1 MEKRALLQHYF
12 GYGEFRP
19 GQEELVDGILAG
31 RDVFGI
37 MPTGG
42 GKSICYQLP
51 GLMLPGVTLVI
62 SPLISLMHDQVMAL
76 KAAGI
81 PGAYV
86 NSSLSFPQLRAVY
99 RNMLMGKYK
108 IIYVAPERLQSEGF
122 LDAVMQMN
130 ISMVAVDEAHC
141 ISQWGQDFRPSYLR
155 IVEFIRRLPR
165 RPVIAAFTATATEK
179 VRQDV
184 KRILELRSPVEVVTG
199 FDRPNLWFEVR
210 HPEMK
215 EAELLKLLE
224 RRKGR
229 SGIIYCATRKSV
241 EHICTYL
248 SDRGYAATRY
258 HAGLE
263 EAERTANQDAFLY
276 DEKTVMVA
284 TNAFGMGI
292 DKSNVSFV
300 IHYNMPK
307 SLEAY
312 YQEAGRAGRDGANAD
327 CILLYG
333 SRDVQTARFFIENGS
348 DNEELTD
355 DQRELIKRQDYER
368 LEAMVTYCKTRTC
381 LRGWIL
387 EYFGQKHPEA
397 CGNCG
402 SCARE
407 YEKKDITK
415 EAQMILSCV
424 RRIRDYL
431 GHYVGKPTVVRTLQ
445 GSREKKTMELGLN
458 ELSTYG
464 LLKTMGANAIKE
476 LISRLEDGGYLVT
489 ELEHQT
495 LRLTEKADGVLY
507 FGEQVE
513 VLVLKQEEKLQKLDD
528 DGMTEDERELFDL
541 LRQCRSALAR
551 EHGVAPFMIFSNATL
566 IDMAK
571 KRPTN
576 MTGFK
581 RVSGVGEMKAS
592 WYGKEFLKVLK
603 KQLTNEYSGGI
614 ITELIGST
622 PIQVGIDCGEGPPVP
637 IPNTEVKLTYAD
649 DSCLVTGRE
658 NR

>member
-1 MEKRALLQHYF
+1 MEKIELLQHYF
-12 GYGEFRP
+12 GYGQFRP
-19 GQEELVDGILAG
+19 GQEELVDGILNG

-86 NSSLSFPQLRAVY
+86 NSSLTFPQLRAVY

-108 IIYVAPERLQSEGF
+108 IIYVAPERLESEGF

-199 FDRPNLWFEVR
+199 FDRPNLYFEVL
-210 HPEMK
+210 HPELK

-224 RRKGR
+224 KRKGR

-241 EHICTYL
+241 EHICNYL
-248 SDRGYAATRY
+248 SDRGWAATRY

-263 EAERTANQDAFLY
+263 EAERMANQEAFLY
-276 DEKTVMVA
+276 DEKTIMVA

-292 DKSNVSFV
+292 DKSNVNFV

-312 YQEAGRAGRDGANAD
+312 YQEAGRAGRDGSNAD

-333 SRDVQTARFFIENGS
+333 SKDVQTARFLIENGS
-348 DNEELTD
+348 DNEDLTEE
-355 DQRELIKRQDYER
+355 QREQIKRQDYQR
-368 LEAMVTYCKTRTC
+368 LEAMVTYCKTRSC

-387 EYFGQKHPEA
+387 EYFGQKHPDT
-397 CGNCG
+397 CGACG

-424 RRIRDYL
+424 IRIKEKL
-431 GHYVGKPTVVRTLQ
+431 GYHVGKPTVARVLQ
-445 GSREKKTMELGLN
+445 GSREKKILELNLN

-464 LLKTMGANAIKE
+464 LLKTMGRTDINLMID
-476 LISRLEDGGYLVT
+476 RLEDGGYLTT

-495 LRLTEKADGVLY
+495 LRPTQKANGVLY

-513 VLVLKQEEKLQKLDD
+513 ILVLKEEKLLPIGE
-528 DGMTEDERELFDL
+528 DGMNEDERELFDL
-541 LRQCRSALAR
+541 LRECRSTLAR

-566 IDMAK
+566 MDMAK

-576 MTGFK
+576 MTAFK

-603 KQLTNEYSGGI
+603 KT
-614 ITELIGST
+614 
-622 PIQVGIDCGEGPPVP
+622 VD
-637 IPNTEVKLTYAD
+637 K
-649 DSCLVTGRE
+649 
-658 NR
+658 

>member
-1 MEKRALLQHYF
+1 MEKQALLQHYF
-12 GYGEFRP
+12 GYGQFRP

-86 NSSLSFPQLRAVY
+86 NSSLTFPQLRAVY
-99 RNMLMGKYK
+99 RNLLMGKYK
-108 IIYVAPERLQSEGF
+108 IVYVAPERLESEGF

-130 ISMVAVDEAHC
+130 IDLVAVDEAHC

-155 IVEFIRRLPR
+155 IVDFIRRLPR
-165 RPVIAAFTATATEK
+165 RPVIAAFTATATAK
-179 VRQDV
+179 VRDDV
-184 KRILELRSPVEVVTG
+184 KRILGLRSPVEVVTG
-199 FDRPNLWFEVR
+199 FDRPNLYFEVL

-224 RRKGR
+224 KRKNK
-229 SGIIYCATRKSV
+229 SGIIYCATRKNV
-241 EHICTYL
+241 EHICEYL

-263 EAERTANQDAFLY
+263 ESERMANQDAFLY
-276 DEKTVMVA
+276 DEKTIMVA

-292 DKSNVSFV
+292 DKSNVNFV

-312 YQEAGRAGRDGANAD
+312 YQEAGRAGRDGSNAD
-327 CILLYG
+327 CILLYAP
-333 SRDVQTARFFIENGS
+333 RDVQTARFFIENGS
-348 DNEELTD
+348 DNEDLTD
-355 DQRELIKRQDYER
+355 EQREQIKKQDYER
-368 LEAMVTYCKTRTC
+368 LEAMTVYCKTRTC

-387 EYFGQKHPEA
+387 EYFGQKHPEV

-402 SCARE
+402 SCAKE

-424 RRIRDYL
+424 RRIKDHL
-431 GHYVGKPTVVRTLQ
+431 GYYVGKPTVVRTLQ
-445 GSREKKTMELGLN
+445 GSREKKTLELGLN

-464 LLKTMGANAIKE
+464 LLKTMSANAIKE

-495 LRLTEKADGVLY
+495 LRLTEKASGVLY
-507 FGEQVE
+507 LGESVE
-513 VLVLKQEEKLQKLDD
+513 VLVLKQEEKLERLDD

-541 LRQCRSALAR
+541 LRECRSRLAR
-551 EHGVAPFMIFSNATL
+551 ANGVAPFMIFSNATL
-566 IDMAK
+566 MDMARK
-571 KRPTN
+571 HPTN
-576 MTGFK
+576 MTAFK

-592 WYGKEFLKVLK
+592 WYGKDFLKILK
-603 KQLTNEYSGGI
+603 KT
-614 ITELIGST
+614 
-622 PIQVGIDCGEGPPVP
+622 VD
-637 IPNTEVKLTYAD
+637 K
-649 DSCLVTGRE
+649 
-658 NR
+658 

>member
-1 MEKRALLQHYF
+1 MDKNALLQHYF
-12 GYGEFRP
+12 GYPEFRP

-51 GLMLPGVTLVI
+51 GLMMSGVTLVV

-86 NSSLSFPQLRAVY
+86 NSSLTFPQLRAVY
-99 RNMLMGKYK
+99 RNMLLGKYK
-108 IIYVAPERLQSEGF
+108 IIYVAPERLESEGF
-122 LDAVMQMN
+122 LDAVMQME

-155 IVEFIRRLPR
+155 IVEFIKLLPR
-165 RPVIAAFTATATEK
+165 RPVIAAFTATATER
-179 VRQDV
+179 VREDV
-184 KRILELRSPVEVVTG
+184 KRILGLRNPVEVVTG
-199 FDRPNLWFEVR
+199 FDRPNLYFEIL

-224 RRKGR
+224 KRKR
-229 SGIIYCATRKSV
+229 KSGIVYCATRKSV
-241 EHICTYL
+241 EHICDYL
-248 SDRGYAATRY
+248 TDRGYAATRY

-263 EAERTANQDAFLY
+263 EAERMANQDAFLY

-292 DKSNVSFV
+292 DKSNVNFV

-312 YQEAGRAGRDGANAD
+312 YQEAGRAGRDGSNAD

-348 DNEELTD
+348 DNEDLTE
-355 DQRELIKRQDYER
+355 DQREQIKKQDDER

-387 EYFGQKHPEA
+387 EYFGQKHPEN
-397 CGNCG
+397 CGACG
-402 SCARE
+402 SCAKE

-424 RRIRDYL
+424 RRIKDHL
-431 GHYVGKPTVVRTLQ
+431 GYFVGKPTVARVLQ
-445 GSREKKTMELGLN
+445 GSKEKKLLELGLN

-464 LLKTMGANAIKE
+464 LLKSMGRTDIR
-476 LISRLEDGGYLVT
+476 LMIDRLEDGGYLAT

-495 LRLTEKADGVLY
+495 LRLTEKSASVLY
-507 FGEQVE
+507 LGEQVE
-513 VLVLKQEEKLQKLDD
+513 ILVLKEEKLLPIGE

-541 LRQCRSALAR
+541 LRECRSRLAKAN
-551 EHGVAPFMIFSNATL
+551 GVAPFMIFSNATL
-566 IDMAK
+566 MDMAK
-571 KRPTN
+571 KRPKNTSE
-576 MTGFK
+576 FK
-581 RVSGVGEMKAS
+581 RVSGVGEMKAQ

-603 KQLTNEYSGGI
+603 GAQS
-614 ITELIGST
+614 
-622 PIQVGIDCGEGPPVP
+622 
-637 IPNTEVKLTYAD
+637 
-649 DSCLVTGRE
+649 
-658 NR
+658 

>member
-1 MEKRALLQHYF
+1 MEKIELLQHYF
-12 GYGEFRP
+12 GYGQFRP
-19 GQEELVDGILAG
+19 GQEELVDGILNG
-31 RDVFGI
+31 RDAFGI

-81 PGAYV
+81 PGAYI
-86 NSSLSFPQLRAVY
+86 NSSLTFPQLRAVY
-99 RNMLMGKYK
+99 RNMLLGMYK
-108 IIYVAPERLQSEGF
+108 IIYVAPERLESEGF
-122 LDAVMQMN
+122 LDAVMQME

-155 IVEFIRRLPR
+155 IVEFINKLPR

-179 VRQDV
+179 VREDV
-184 KRILELRSPVEVVTG
+184 KRILGLRSPVEVVTG
-199 FDRPNLWFEVR
+199 FDRPNLYFEVL
-210 HPEMK
+210 HPELK

-224 RRKGR
+224 KRRRK
-229 SGIIYCATRKSV
+229 SGIVYCATRKSV
-241 EHICTYL
+241 EHICEYL
-248 SDRGYAATRY
+248 TERGFAATRY

-263 EAERTANQDAFLY
+263 ERERMANQDAFLY

-292 DKSNVSFV
+292 DKSNVNFV

-312 YQEAGRAGRDGANAD
+312 YQEAGRAGRDGSNAD

-348 DNEELTD
+348 ENEDLTD
-355 DQRELIKRQDYER
+355 DQRELIKKQDYER

-381 LRGWIL
+381 LRGWVL
-387 EYFGQKHPEA
+387 EYFGQKHPDN
-397 CGNCG
+397 CGACG

-424 RRIRDYL
+424 RRIRDHL
-431 GHYVGKPTVVRTLQ
+431 GYFVGKPTVARVLQ
-445 GSREKKTMELGLN
+445 GSREKKVLELGLN

-464 LLKTMGANAIKE
+464 LLKTMGRTDINLMID
-476 LISRLEDGGYLVT
+476 RLEDGGYLAM

-495 LRLTEKADGVLY
+495 LRLTEKSSNVLY
-507 FGEQVE
+507 LGEQVE
-513 VLVLKQEEKLQKLDD
+513 ILVLKEEKLLPIGE
-528 DGMTEDERELFDL
+528 DGMNEEERELFDL
-541 LRQCRSALAR
+541 LRECRSSLAKAN
-551 EHGVAPFMIFSNATL
+551 GVPPFMIFSNATL
-566 IDMAK
+566 MDMAK

-581 RVSGVGEMKAS
+581 RVSGVGEMKAQ
-592 WYGKEFLKVLK
+592 WYGKAFLKVLK
-603 KQLTNEYSGGI
+603 
-614 ITELIGST
+614 
-622 PIQVGIDCGEGPPVP
+622 GID
-637 IPNTEVKLTYAD
+637 K
-649 DSCLVTGRE
+649 
-658 NR
+658 

>member
-1 MEKRALLQHYF
+1 MDKNALLQHYF

-19 GQEELVDGILAG
+19 GQEELVDGILSG

-51 GLMLPGVTLVI
+51 GLMLPGVTLVV

-122 LDAVMQMN
+122 VNAVTQMD

-155 IVEFIRRLPR
+155 IVEFIKVLPR

-179 VRQDV
+179 VREDV
-184 KRILELRSPVEVVTG
+184 RRILQLRSPVEVVTG
-199 FDRPNLWFEVR
+199 FDRPNLYFEVL

-224 RRKGR
+224 PRKRR
-229 SGIIYCATRKSV
+229 SGIVYCATRKSV
-241 EHICTYL
+241 EHICEYL
-248 SDRGYAATRY
+248 NDRGYAATRY

-263 EAERTANQDAFLY
+263 ESERMANQDAFLY

-292 DKSNVSFV
+292 DKSNVNFV

-312 YQEAGRAGRDGANAD
+312 YQEAGRAGRDGSSAD
-327 CILLYG
+327 CILLYAP
-333 SRDVQTARFFIENGS
+333 RDVQTARFFIENGS
-348 DNEELTD
+348 DNEDLTD
-355 DQRELIKRQDYER
+355 DQREIIKKQDYER

-387 EYFGQKHPEA
+387 EYFGQKHPEV
-397 CGNCG
+397 CGSCG

-424 RRIRDYL
+424 RRIRDHL
-431 GHYVGKPTVVRTLQ
+431 GYYVGKPTVVRTLQ
-445 GSREKKTMELGLN
+445 GSREKKTVELGLN
-458 ELSTYG
+458 GITTYG
-464 LLKTMGANAIKE
+464 LLKTMSANAIKE

-495 LRLTEKADGVLY
+495 LRLTEKASGVLY
-507 FGEQVE
+507 LGEPVE
-513 VLVLKQEEKLQKLDD
+513 VLVLKQEEKLQRLDD

-566 IDMAK
+566 VDMAK
-571 KRPTN
+571 KHPTN
-576 MTGFK
+576 MTAFK

-592 WYGKEFLKVLK
+592 WYGKDFLKILK
-603 KQLTNEYSGGI
+603 KT
-614 ITELIGST
+614 
-622 PIQVGIDCGEGPPVP
+622 VD
-637 IPNTEVKLTYAD
+637 K
-649 DSCLVTGRE
+649 
-658 NR
+658 

>member
-1 MEKRALLQHYF
+1 MEKQALLQHYF

-51 GLMLPGVTLVI
+51 GLMLPGVTLVV

-86 NSSLSFPQLRAVY
+86 NSSLTFPQLRAVY
-99 RNMLMGKYK
+99 RNMLLGKYK
-108 IIYVAPERLQSEGF
+108 IIYVAPERLQSDGF
-122 LDAVMQMN
+122 LEAVEQMN

-141 ISQWGQDFRPSYLR
+141 ISQWGQDFRPSYLK
-155 IVEFIRRLPR
+155 IVDFIRLLPR
-165 RPVIAAFTATATEK
+165 RPVIAAFTATATQK
-179 VRQDV
+179 VREDV
-184 KRILELRSPVEVVTG
+184 KRILDLRSPVEVVTG

-210 HPEMK
+210 HPELK
-215 EAELLKLLE
+215 DGELLRLLE
-224 RRKGR
+224 ARKRR
-229 SGIIYCATRKSV
+229 SGIVYCATRKSV
-241 EHICTYL
+241 EQVCQLLT
-248 SDRGYAATRY
+248 DRGYAATRY

-263 EAERTANQDAFLY
+263 ERERMENQNAFLY

-292 DKSNVSFV
+292 DKSNVNFV

-312 YQEAGRAGRDGANAD
+312 YQEAGRAGRDGSNAD
-327 CILLYG
+327 CILLYAP
-333 SRDVQTARFFIENGS
+333 RDVQTARFFIENGS
-348 DNEELTD
+348 DNEDLPEE
-355 DQRELIKRQDYER
+355 QKEVIKKQDYER

-387 EYFGQKHPEA
+387 EYFGQKHPEV

-402 SCARE
+402 SCAKE

-424 RRIRDYL
+424 RRIRDHL
-431 GHYVGKPTVVRTLQ
+431 GYYVGKPTVVRTLQ
-445 GSREKKTMELGLN
+445 GSREKKTIELGLN
-458 ELSTYG
+458 EVSTYG
-464 LLKTMGANAIKE
+464 LMKTMSANAIKE

-495 LRLTEKADGVLY
+495 LRLTEKASGVLY
-507 FGEQVE
+507 LGESVE
-513 VLVLKQEEKLQKLDD
+513 VLVLKQEEKLQRLDD

-541 LRQCRSALAR
+541 LRECRSRLAR
-551 EHGVAPFMIFSNATL
+551 ANGVAPFMIFSNATL
-566 IDMAK
+566 MDMARK
-571 KRPTN
+571 HPTN
-576 MTGFK
+576 MTAFK

-603 KQLTNEYSGGI
+603 GAAK
-614 ITELIGST
+614 
-622 PIQVGIDCGEGPPVP
+622 
-637 IPNTEVKLTYAD
+637 
-649 DSCLVTGRE
+649 
-658 NR
+658 

>member
-1 MEKRALLQHYF
+1 MDKNALLQHYF
-12 GYGEFRP
+12 GYPEFRP
-19 GQEELVDGILAG
+19 GQENLVDGILAG

-51 GLMLPGVTLVI
+51 GLMMSGVTLVV

-86 NSSLSFPQLRAVY
+86 NSSLTFPQLRAVY
-99 RNMLMGKYK
+99 RNMLLGKYK
-108 IIYVAPERLQSEGF
+108 IIYVAPERLESEGF
-122 LDAVMQMN
+122 LDAVMQME

-155 IVEFIRRLPR
+155 IVEFIKLLPR
-165 RPVIAAFTATATEK
+165 RPVIAAFTATATER
-179 VRQDV
+179 VREDV
-184 KRILELRSPVEVVTG
+184 KRILGLRNPVEVVTG
-199 FDRPNLWFEVR
+199 FDRPNLYFEVL

-224 RRKGR
+224 KRKR
-229 SGIIYCATRKSV
+229 KSGIVYCATRKSV
-241 EHICTYL
+241 EHICDYL
-248 SDRGYAATRY
+248 TDRGYAATRY

-263 EAERTANQDAFLY
+263 EAERLANQDAFLY

-292 DKSNVSFV
+292 DKSNVNFV

-312 YQEAGRAGRDGANAD
+312 YQEAGRAGRDGSNAD

-348 DNEELTD
+348 DNEDLTEE
-355 DQRELIKRQDYER
+355 QREAIKKQDYER
-368 LEAMVTYCKTRTC
+368 LEAMVTYCKPRTC

-387 EYFGQKHPEA
+387 EYFGQKHPEN
-397 CGNCG
+397 CGACG

-424 RRIRDYL
+424 RRIKDHL
-431 GHYVGKPTVVRTLQ
+431 GYYVGKPTVARVLQ
-445 GSREKKTMELGLN
+445 GSKEKKVLELGLN

-464 LLKTMGANAIKE
+464 LLKTMGRTDINLMID
-476 LISRLEDGGYLVT
+476 RLEDGGYLTT

-495 LRLTEKADGVLY
+495 LRLTEKSAGVLY
-507 FGEQVE
+507 LGEQVE
-513 VLVLKQEEKLQKLDD
+513 ILVLKEEKLLPIGE

-541 LRQCRSALAR
+541 LRECRSKLAKDN
-551 EHGVAPFMIFSNATL
+551 GVAPFMIFSNATL
-566 IDMAK
+566 MDMAK
-571 KRPTN
+571 KRPRNTSE
-576 MTGFK
+576 FK
-581 RVSGVGEMKAS
+581 RVSGVGEMKAQ
-592 WYGKEFLKVLK
+592 WYGKDFLKVLK
-603 KQLTNEYSGGI
+603 GAQS
-614 ITELIGST
+614 
-622 PIQVGIDCGEGPPVP
+622 
-637 IPNTEVKLTYAD
+637 
-649 DSCLVTGRE
+649 
-658 NR
+658 

>member
-1 MEKRALLQHYF
+1 MDKGALLQHYF

-31 RDVFGI
+31 KDVFGI

-51 GLMLPGVTLVI
+51 GLMLSGVTLVI

-76 KAAGI
+76 KSAGI

-99 RNMLMGKYK
+99 RNMLTGRYK
-108 IIYVAPERLQSEGF
+108 IIYVAPERLESEGF

-199 FDRPNLWFEVR
+199 FDRPNLYFEVL

-215 EAELLKLLE
+215 EAELLRLLE
-224 RRKGR
+224 QRKGR
-229 SGIIYCATRKSV
+229 SGIVYCATRKSV
-241 EHICTYL
+241 EHICQYL
-248 SDRGYAATRY
+248 TDRGWAATRY

-263 EAERTANQDAFLY
+263 ESERTANQDAFLY

-292 DKSNVSFV
+292 DKSNVNFV

-312 YQEAGRAGRDGANAD
+312 YQEAGRAGRDGSNAD

-333 SRDVQTARFFIENGS
+333 PRDVQTARFFIENGS
-348 DNEELTD
+348 DNEDLTD
-355 DQRELIKRQDYER
+355 EQRELIKKQDYER

-387 EYFGQKHPEA
+387 EYFGQKHPEV

-402 SCARE
+402 SCNKE
-407 YEKKDITK
+407 YEKKDVTK

-424 RRIRDYL
+424 LRIKERL
-431 GHYVGKPTVVRTLQ
+431 GYYVGKPTVVRTLQ
-445 GSREKKTMELGLN
+445 GSREKKTLELGLN

-464 LLKTMGANAIKE
+464 LLKTMSANAIKE

-495 LRLTEKADGVLY
+495 LRPTEKSGGVLY
-507 FGEQVE
+507 LGEPVE
-513 VLVLKQEEKLQKLDD
+513 VLVLKQEEQLQRLDD
-528 DGMTEDERELFDL
+528 DGMTEDERELFDQ

-576 MTGFK
+576 MTAFK

-603 KQLTNEYSGGI
+603 KT
-614 ITELIGST
+614 
-622 PIQVGIDCGEGPPVP
+622 VD
-637 IPNTEVKLTYAD
+637 K
-649 DSCLVTGRE
+649 
-658 NR
+658 

>member
-1 MEKRALLQHYF
+1 MEKIELLQRYF
-12 GYGEFRP
+12 GYGQFRP
-19 GQEELVDGILAG
+19 GQEELVDGILTG

-81 PGAYV
+81 PGAYI
-86 NSSLSFPQLRAVY
+86 NSSLTFPQLRAVY
-99 RNMLMGKYK
+99 RNMLLGMYK
-108 IIYVAPERLQSEGF
+108 IIYVAPERLESEGF
-122 LDAVMQMN
+122 LEAVMQMN
-130 ISMVAVDEAHC
+130 VSMVAVDEAHC

-155 IVEFIRRLPR
+155 IVEFIKKLPR

-179 VRQDV
+179 VREDV
-184 KRILELRSPVEVVTG
+184 KRILGLRSPVEVVTG
-199 FDRPNLWFEVR
+199 FDRPNLYFEVL
-210 HPEMK
+210 HPELK

-224 RRKGR
+224 KRKR
-229 SGIIYCATRKSV
+229 KSGIVYCATRKSV
-241 EHICTYL
+241 EHICEYL
-248 SDRGYAATRY
+248 TERGFAATRY

-263 EAERTANQDAFLY
+263 ERERMANQDAFLY

-292 DKSNVSFV
+292 DKSNVNFV

-312 YQEAGRAGRDGANAD
+312 YQEAGRAGRDGSNAD

-333 SRDVQTARFFIENGS
+333 SRAVQTARFFIENGS
-348 DNEELTD
+348 ENEDLTD
-355 DQRELIKRQDYER
+355 DQRELIKKQDYER

-387 EYFGQKHPEA
+387 EYFGQKHPEN
-397 CGNCG
+397 CGACG

-424 RRIRDYL
+424 RRIRDHL
-431 GHYVGKPTVVRTLQ
+431 GYFVGKPTVARVLQ
-445 GSREKKTMELGLN
+445 GSREKKVLELGLN

-464 LLKTMGANAIKE
+464 LLKTMGRTDINLMID
-476 LISRLEDGGYLVT
+476 RLEDGGYLAM

-495 LRLTEKADGVLY
+495 LRLTEKSANVLY
-507 FGEQVE
+507 LGEQVE
-513 VLVLKQEEKLQKLDD
+513 ILVLKEEKLLPIGE
-528 DGMTEDERELFDL
+528 DGMNEDEREIFDL
-541 LRQCRSALAR
+541 LRECRSNLAKSN
-551 EHGVAPFMIFSNATL
+551 GVPPFMIFSNATL
-566 IDMAK
+566 MDMAK

-581 RVSGVGEMKAS
+581 RVSGVGEMKAQ
-592 WYGKEFLKVLK
+592 WYGKAFLKVLK
-603 KQLTNEYSGGI
+603 
-614 ITELIGST
+614 
-622 PIQVGIDCGEGPPVP
+622 GID
-637 IPNTEVKLTYAD
+637 K
-649 DSCLVTGRE
+649 
-658 NR
+658 

>member
-1 MEKRALLQHYF
+1 MDKNALLQHYF
-12 GYGEFRP
+12 GYPEFRP
-19 GQEELVDGILAG
+19 GQENLVDGILAG

-51 GLMLPGVTLVI
+51 GLMMSGVTLVV

-108 IIYVAPERLQSEGF
+108 IIYVAPERLESEGF
-122 LDAVMQMN
+122 LDAVMQMK
-130 ISMVAVDEAHC
+130 IDLVAVDEAHC

-155 IVEFIRRLPR
+155 IVEFIKVLPR
-165 RPVIAAFTATATEK
+165 RPVIAAFTATATER
-179 VRQDV
+179 VREDV
-184 KRILELRSPVEVVTG
+184 KRILGLRNPVEVVTG
-199 FDRPNLWFEVR
+199 FDRPNLYFEVL
-210 HPEMK
+210 HPEGK

-224 RRKGR
+224 KRKR
-229 SGIIYCATRKSV
+229 KSGIIYCATRKSV
-241 EHICTYL
+241 EHICDYL
-248 SDRGYAATRY
+248 TERGYAATRY

-263 EAERTANQDAFLY
+263 EAERMANQEAFLY

-292 DKSNVSFV
+292 DKSNVNFV

-312 YQEAGRAGRDGANAD
+312 YQEAGRAGRDGSNAD

-333 SRDVQTARFFIENGS
+333 PKDVQTARFFIENGS
-348 DNEELTD
+348 DNEDLTD

-387 EYFGQKHPEA
+387 EYFGQKHPDN
-397 CGNCG
+397 CGACG

-424 RRIRDYL
+424 RRIKDHL
-431 GHYVGKPTVVRTLQ
+431 GYYVGKPTVARVLQ
-445 GSREKKTMELGLN
+445 GSREKKLLELGLN
-458 ELSTYG
+458 EISTYG
-464 LLKTMGANAIKE
+464 LLKTMGRTDINLMID
-476 LISRLEDGGYLVT
+476 RLEDGGYLAT

-495 LRLTEKADGVLY
+495 LRLTEKSGNVLY
-507 FGEQVE
+507 LGEQVE
-513 VLVLKQEEKLQKLDD
+513 ILVLKEEKLLPIGE

-541 LRQCRSALAR
+541 LRECRSELAR
-551 EHGVAPFMIFSNATL
+551 ANGVPPFMIFSNATL
-566 IDMAK
+566 MDMAK
-571 KRPTN
+571 KRPRNTSE
-576 MTGFK
+576 FK
-581 RVSGVGEMKAS
+581 RVSGVGEMKAQ
-592 WYGKEFLKVLK
+592 WYGRDFLKVLK
-603 KQLTNEYSGGI
+603 NIHEK
-614 ITELIGST
+614 
-622 PIQVGIDCGEGPPVP
+622 
-637 IPNTEVKLTYAD
+637 
-649 DSCLVTGRE
+649 
-658 NR
+658 

>member
-1 MEKRALLQHYF
+1 MVRFFALRRIKPHAPLLVRA
-12 GYGEFRP
+12 P
-19 GQEELVDGILAG
+19 
-31 RDVFGI
+31 
-37 MPTGG
+37 
-42 GKSICYQLP
+42 
-51 GLMLPGVTLVI
+51 
-62 SPLISLMHDQVMAL
+62 
-76 KAAGI
+76 
-81 PGAYV
+81 V
-86 NSSLSFPQLRAVY
+86 NSFEFQPFPQLRAVY

-387 EYFGQKHPEA
+387 EYFGQKHPEV

-464 LLKTMGANAIKE
+464 LLKSMGANAIKE

-495 LRLTEKADGVLY
+495 LRLTEKADSVLY

-603 KQLTNEYSGGI
+603 KT
-614 ITELIGST
+614 
-622 PIQVGIDCGEGPPVP
+622 VD
-637 IPNTEVKLTYAD
+637 K
-649 DSCLVTGRE
+649 
-658 NR
+658 

>member
-1 MEKRALLQHYF
+1 MDKHTLLQHYF

-31 RDVFGI
+31 KDVFGI

-76 KAAGI
+76 KTAGI
-81 PGAYV
+81 PGAYI
-86 NSSLSFPQLRAVY
+86 NSSLTFPQLRAVY

-108 IIYVAPERLQSEGF
+108 IIYVAPERLESEGF
-122 LDAVMQMN
+122 LDAVMQMD

-155 IVEFIRRLPR
+155 IVEFIRLLHR

-179 VRQDV
+179 VREDV
-184 KRILELRSPVEVVTG
+184 RRILGLRTPVEVVTG
-199 FDRPNLWFEVR
+199 FDRPNLYFEVL
-210 HPEMK
+210 HPEFK

-224 RRKGR
+224 TRKR
-229 SGIIYCATRKSV
+229 KSGIVYCATRKSV
-241 EHICTYL
+241 EHICEYL
-248 SDRGYAATRY
+248 TDRGYAATRY

-263 EAERTANQDAFLY
+263 ERERMANQEAFLY

-292 DKSNVSFV
+292 DKSNVNFV

-312 YQEAGRAGRDGANAD
+312 YQEAGRAGRDGSNAD

-333 SRDVQTARFFIENGS
+333 SRDVQTCRFFIENGS
-348 DNEELTD
+348 ENEDLTEE
-355 DQRELIKRQDYER
+355 QREQIKKQDYER

-387 EYFGQKHPEA
+387 EYFGQKHPEV

-402 SCARE
+402 SCAKE

-424 RRIRDYL
+424 RRIKDHL
-431 GHYVGKPTVVRTLQ
+431 GYYVGKPTVVRTLQ
-445 GSREKKTMELGLN
+445 GSREKKTIELGLR

-464 LLKTMGANAIKE
+464 LLKTMSANTIKE

-495 LRLTEKADGVLY
+495 LRLTEKSAGVLY
-507 FGEQVE
+507 LGEPVE

-541 LRQCRSALAR
+541 LRECRSNLAR
-551 EHGVAPFMIFSNATL
+551 INGVAPFMIFSNATL

-576 MTGFK
+576 MTAFK

-592 WYGKEFLKVLK
+592 WYGKDFLKILK
-603 KQLTNEYSGGI
+603 KT
-614 ITELIGST
+614 
-622 PIQVGIDCGEGPPVP
+622 VD
-637 IPNTEVKLTYAD
+637 K
-649 DSCLVTGRE
+649 
-658 NR
+658 

>member
-1 MEKRALLQHYF
+1 M
-12 GYGEFRP
+12 
-19 GQEELVDGILAG
+19 
-31 RDVFGI
+31 
-37 MPTGG
+37 
-42 GKSICYQLP
+42 
-51 GLMLPGVTLVI
+51 TLVV

-76 KAAGI
+76 KTAGI

-86 NSSLSFPQLRAVY
+86 NSSLTFPQLKAVY

-122 LDAVMQMN
+122 VEAVLQMN

-141 ISQWGQDFRPSYLR
+141 ISQWGQDFRPSYLK
-155 IVEFIRRLPR
+155 IVDFIRLLPR
-165 RPVIAAFTATATEK
+165 RPVIAAFTATATQK
-179 VRQDV
+179 VREDV
-184 KRILELRSPVEVVTG
+184 KRILGLQEPVEVVTG

-210 HPEMK
+210 HPDMK
-215 EAELLKLLE
+215 DGELLRLLE
-224 RRKGR
+224 ARKRR
-229 SGIIYCATRKSV
+229 SGIVYCATRKSV
-241 EHICTYL
+241 EQVCQLLT
-248 SDRGYAATRY
+248 DRGYAATRY

-263 EAERTANQDAFLY
+263 ERERMENQNAFLY

-312 YQEAGRAGRDGANAD
+312 YQEAGRAGRDGSNAD
-327 CILLYG
+327 CILLYAP
-333 SRDVQTARFFIENGS
+333 RDVQTARFLIENGS
-348 DNEELTD
+348 DNEDLTEE
-355 DQRELIKRQDYER
+355 QREIIKKQDYER

-387 EYFGQKHPEA
+387 EYFGQKHPEV

-402 SCARE
+402 SCAKE

-424 RRIRDYL
+424 RRIKDHL
-431 GHYVGKPTVVRTLQ
+431 GYYVGKPTVVRTLQ

-464 LLKTMGANAIKE
+464 LLKTMSANAIKE

-495 LRLTEKADGVLY
+495 LRLTEKATGVLY
-507 FGEQVE
+507 LGESVE
-513 VLVLKQEEKLQKLDD
+513 VLVLKQEEKVARLDD

-541 LRQCRSALAR
+541 LRECRSKLAR
-551 EHGVAPFMIFSNATL
+551 ANGVAPFMIFSNATL
-566 IDMAK
+566 MDMARK
-571 KRPTN
+571 HPTN
-576 MTGFK
+576 MTAFK
-581 RVSGVGEMKAS
+581 RVSGVGEMKAG
-592 WYGKEFLKVLK
+592 WYGKDFLKVLK
-603 KQLTNEYSGGI
+603 G
-614 ITELIGST
+614 
-622 PIQVGIDCGEGPPVP
+622 
-637 IPNTEVKLTYAD
+637 AAM
-649 DSCLVTGRE
+649 
-658 NR
+658 

>member
-1 MEKRALLQHYF
+1 MDKTALLQHYF
-12 GYGEFRP
+12 GYGSFRP
-19 GQEELVDGILAG
+19 GQEELVDGILSG

-51 GLMLPGVTLVI
+51 GLMLPGVTLVV

-86 NSSLSFPQLRAVY
+86 NSSLTFPQLRAVY

-108 IIYVAPERLQSEGF
+108 IIYVAPERLESEGF
-122 LDAVMQMN
+122 LDAVLQMN
-130 ISMVAVDEAHC
+130 IAMVAVDEAHC
-141 ISQWGQDFRPSYLR
+141 ISECGQDFRPSYLR
-155 IVEFIRRLPR
+155 IVEFIEKLPR
-165 RPVIAAFTATATEK
+165 RPVIAAFTATATAK
-179 VRQDV
+179 VREDV
-184 KRILELRSPVEVVTG
+184 KRILGLRSPVEVVTG
-199 FDRPNLWFEVR
+199 FDRPNLYFEVL
-210 HPEMK
+210 HPEYK

-224 RRKGR
+224 TRKCR

-241 EHICTYL
+241 EHICQYL
-248 SDRGYAATRY
+248 TDRGYAATRY

-263 EAERTANQDAFLY
+263 ERERMVNQDAFLY

-292 DKSNVSFV
+292 DKSNVNFV

-312 YQEAGRAGRDGANAD
+312 YQEAGRAGRDGSNAD

-333 SRDVQTARFFIENGS
+333 PKDVQTARFFIENGS
-348 DNEELTD
+348 ENEELTD
-355 DQRELIKRQDYER
+355 EQRELIKKQDYER
-368 LEAMVTYCKTRTC
+368 LEAMVTYCKTRSC

-387 EYFGQKHPEA
+387 EYFGQKHPEV

-407 YEKKDITK
+407 YQKKDITR

-424 RRIRDYL
+424 RRIKDHL
-431 GHYVGKPTVVRTLQ
+431 GYYVGKPTVVRTLQ

-458 ELSTYG
+458 EVSTYG
-464 LLKTMGANAIKE
+464 LLKTMSANAIKE
-476 LISRLEDGGYLVT
+476 LIDRLEDGGYLVT

-495 LRLTEKADGVLY
+495 LRLTEKASGILY
-507 FGEQVE
+507 LGEPVE
-513 VLVLKQEEKLQKLDD
+513 VLVLKQEEKLQRLDD

-541 LRQCRSALAR
+541 LRQCRSNLAKSN
-551 EHGVAPFMIFSNATL
+551 GVAPFMIFSNATL

-576 MTGFK
+576 MTAFK

-592 WYGKEFLKVLK
+592 WYGKDFLKVLK
-603 KQLTNEYSGGI
+603 GAGK
-614 ITELIGST
+614 
-622 PIQVGIDCGEGPPVP
+622 
-637 IPNTEVKLTYAD
+637 
-649 DSCLVTGRE
+649 
-658 NR
+658 

>member
-19 GQEELVDGILAG
+19 GQEELVNGILEG

-51 GLMLPGVTLVI
+51 GLMLPGVTIVI

-86 NSSLSFPQLRAVY
+86 NSSLTFPQLRAVY
-99 RNMLMGKYK
+99 RNLLLGKYK
-108 IIYVAPERLQSEGF
+108 IVYVAPERLESDGF
-122 LDAVMQMN
+122 LEAVTQMN

-155 IVEFIRRLPR
+155 IVDFIQRLPK
-165 RPVIAAFTATATEK
+165 RPVIAAFTATATAK
-179 VRQDV
+179 VREDV
-184 KRILELRSPVEVVTG
+184 KRILSLRTPVEVVTG
-199 FDRPNLWFEVR
+199 FDRPNLYFEVL

-229 SGIIYCATRKSV
+229 SGIVYCATRKNV
-241 EHICTYL
+241 EHICEYL
-248 SDRGYAATRY
+248 NDHGYTATRY

-292 DKSNVSFV
+292 DKSNVNFV

-312 YQEAGRAGRDGANAD
+312 YQEAGRAGRDGSNAD

-333 SRDVQTARFFIENGS
+333 PKDVQTARFFIENGS
-348 DNEELTD
+348 DNEDLTD
-355 DQRELIKRQDYER
+355 DQRDLIKKQDYER

-387 EYFGQKHPEA
+387 EYFGQKHPEN
-397 CGNCG
+397 CGACG
-402 SCARE
+402 SCAKE

-424 RRIRDYL
+424 RRIKDHL
-431 GHYVGKPTVVRTLQ
+431 GYYVGKPTVARVLQ
-445 GSREKKTMELGLN
+445 GSKEKKLLELKLN

-464 LLKTMGANAIKE
+464 LLKTMGRTDIR
-476 LISRLEDGGYLVT
+476 LMIDRLEDGGYLTT

-495 LRLTEKADGVLY
+495 LRLTEKSANVLY
-507 FGEQVE
+507 LGEQVE
-513 VLVLKQEEKLQKLDD
+513 ILVLKEEKLLPIGE

-541 LRQCRSALAR
+541 LRECRTKLAR
-551 EHGVAPFMIFSNATL
+551 ANGVAPFMIFSNATL

-576 MTGFK
+576 LTAFK

-592 WYGKEFLKVLK
+592 WYGKDFLKILK
-603 KQLTNEYSGGI
+603 K
-614 ITELIGST
+614 
-622 PIQVGIDCGEGPPVP
+622 VVD
-637 IPNTEVKLTYAD
+637 K
-649 DSCLVTGRE
+649 
-658 NR
+658 

>member
-1 MEKRALLQHYF
+1 MEKLELLQHYF

-31 RDVFGI
+31 KDVFGI

-86 NSSLSFPQLRAVY
+86 NSSLTFPQLRAVY

-108 IIYVAPERLQSEGF
+108 IIYVAPERLESEGF
-122 LDAVMQMN
+122 LEAVMQME

-155 IVEFIRRLPR
+155 IVEFIRRLAV
-165 RPVIAAFTATATEK
+165 RPVIAAFTATATAK

-184 KRILELRSPVEVVTG
+184 KRILGLRNPVEVVTG
-199 FDRPNLWFEVR
+199 FDRPNLYFEVR
-210 HPEMK
+210 HPEMR
-215 EAELLKLLE
+215 EAELLKLLDK
-224 RRKGR
+224 RRGR

-241 EHICTYL
+241 EHICQFL

-263 EAERTANQDAFLY
+263 EGERMANQDAFLY

-333 SRDVQTARFFIENGS
+333 PRDVQTARFFIENGS
-348 DNEELTD
+348 DNEDLTD
-355 DQRELIKRQDYER
+355 EQRELIRKQDYER

-387 EYFGQKHPEA
+387 EYFGQKHPEV

-402 SCARE
+402 SCNQE
-407 YEKKDITK
+407 YEKKDITR

-424 RRIRDYL
+424 IRIRERL
-431 GHYVGKPTVVRTLQ
+431 GYYVGKPTVVRTLQ
-445 GSREKKTMELGLN
+445 GSREKKTLELGLN
-458 ELSTYG
+458 DLSTYG

-476 LISRLEDGGYLVT
+476 LISRLEDGGYLMT

-495 LRLTEKADGVLY
+495 LRPTEKADGVLY
-507 FGEQVE
+507 FGEPVE
-513 VLVLKQEEKLQKLDD
+513 VLVLKQEEKLQRLDD

-541 LRQCRSALAR
+541 LRECRSTLAR

-566 IDMAK
+566 VDMAK
-571 KRPTN
+571 KHPTN
-576 MTGFK
+576 MTAFK

-603 KQLTNEYSGGI
+603 KT
-614 ITELIGST
+614 
-622 PIQVGIDCGEGPPVP
+622 VD
-637 IPNTEVKLTYAD
+637 K
-649 DSCLVTGRE
+649 
-658 NR
+658 

>member
-1 MEKRALLQHYF
+1 MDKIELLQHYF
-12 GYGEFRP
+12 GYGQFRP
-19 GQEELVDGILAG
+19 GQEELVDGILGG

-81 PGAYV
+81 PGAYI
-86 NSSLSFPQLRAVY
+86 NSSLTFPQLRAVY
-99 RNMLMGKYK
+99 RNMLLGMYK
-108 IIYVAPERLQSEGF
+108 IIYVAPERLESEGF
-122 LDAVMQMN
+122 LDAVLQMN
-130 ISMVAVDEAHC
+130 IDLVAVDEAHC

-155 IVEFIRRLPR
+155 IVEFIKKLPR
-165 RPVIAAFTATATEK
+165 RPVIAAFTATATER
-179 VRQDV
+179 VREDV
-184 KRILELRSPVEVVTG
+184 KRILGLRSPVEVVTG
-199 FDRPNLWFEVR
+199 FDRPNLYFEVL
-210 HPEMK
+210 HPELK

-224 RRKGR
+224 KRKR
-229 SGIIYCATRKSV
+229 KSGIVYCATRKSV
-241 EHICTYL
+241 EHICEYL
-248 SDRGYAATRY
+248 TERGFAATRY

-263 EAERTANQDAFLY
+263 ERERMANQDAFLY

-292 DKSNVSFV
+292 DKSNVNFV

-312 YQEAGRAGRDGANAD
+312 YQEAGRAGRDGSNAD

-348 DNEELTD
+348 ENEDLTD
-355 DQRELIKRQDYER
+355 DQRELIKKQDYER
-368 LEAMVTYCKTRTC
+368 LEAMVTYCKTRAC

-387 EYFGQKHPEA
+387 EYFGQKHPEN
-397 CGNCG
+397 CGACG

-424 RRIRDYL
+424 RRIKDHL
-431 GHYVGKPTVVRTLQ
+431 GYFVGKPTVARVLQ
-445 GSREKKTMELGLN
+445 GSREKKVLELGLN

-464 LLKTMGANAIKE
+464 LLKTMGRTDINLMID
-476 LISRLEDGGYLVT
+476 RLEDGGYLAM

-495 LRLTEKADGVLY
+495 LRLTEKSANVLY
-507 FGEQVE
+507 LGEQVE
-513 VLVLKQEEKLQKLDD
+513 ILVLKEEKLLPIGE
-528 DGMTEDERELFDL
+528 DGMNEEERELFDL
-541 LRQCRSALAR
+541 LRECRSNLAKSN
-551 EHGVAPFMIFSNATL
+551 GVPPFMIFSNATL
-566 IDMAK
+566 MDMAK

-581 RVSGVGEMKAS
+581 RVSGVGEMKAQ
-592 WYGKEFLKVLK
+592 WYGKEFLKILK
-603 KQLTNEYSGGI
+603 K
-614 ITELIGST
+614 
-622 PIQVGIDCGEGPPVP
+622 VVD
-637 IPNTEVKLTYAD
+637 K
-649 DSCLVTGRE
+649 
-658 NR
+658 

>member
-1 MEKRALLQHYF
+1 MEKQALLQHYF

-51 GLMLPGVTLVI
+51 GLMLPGVTLVV

-86 NSSLSFPQLRAVY
+86 NSSLTFPQLRAVY
-99 RNMLMGKYK
+99 RNMLLGKYK
-108 IIYVAPERLQSEGF
+108 IIYVAPERLQSDGF
-122 LDAVMQMN
+122 LEAVEQMN

-141 ISQWGQDFRPSYLR
+141 ISQWGQDFRPSYLK
-155 IVEFIRRLPR
+155 IVDFIRLLPR
-165 RPVIAAFTATATEK
+165 RPVIAAFTATATQK
-179 VRQDV
+179 VREDV
-184 KRILELRSPVEVVTG
+184 KRILDLRSPVEVVTG

-210 HPEMK
+210 HPELK
-215 EAELLKLLE
+215 DGELLRLLE
-224 RRKGR
+224 ARKRR
-229 SGIIYCATRKSV
+229 SGIVYCATRKSV
-241 EHICTYL
+241 EQVCQLLT
-248 SDRGYAATRY
+248 DRGYAATRY

-263 EAERTANQDAFLY
+263 ERERMENQNAFLY

-292 DKSNVSFV
+292 DKSNVNFV

-312 YQEAGRAGRDGANAD
+312 YQEAGRAGRDGSNAD
-327 CILLYG
+327 CILLYAP
-333 SRDVQTARFFIENGS
+333 RDVQTARFFIENGS
-348 DNEELTD
+348 DNEDLTEE
-355 DQRELIKRQDYER
+355 QKEVIKKQDYER

-387 EYFGQKHPEA
+387 EYFGQKHPEV

-402 SCARE
+402 SCAKE

-424 RRIRDYL
+424 RRIRDHL
-431 GHYVGKPTVVRTLQ
+431 GYYVGKPTVVRTLQ
-445 GSREKKTMELGLN
+445 GSREKKTIELGLN
-458 ELSTYG
+458 EVSTYG
-464 LLKTMGANAIKE
+464 LMKTMSANAIKE

-495 LRLTEKADGVLY
+495 LRLTEKASGVLY
-507 FGEQVE
+507 LGESVE
-513 VLVLKQEEKLQKLDD
+513 VLVLKQEEKLQRLDD

-541 LRQCRSALAR
+541 LRECRSRLAR
-551 EHGVAPFMIFSNATL
+551 ANGVAPFMIFSNATL
-566 IDMAK
+566 MDMARK
-571 KRPTN
+571 HPTN
-576 MTGFK
+576 MTAFK

-603 KQLTNEYSGGI
+603 GAAK
-614 ITELIGST
+614 
-622 PIQVGIDCGEGPPVP
+622 
-637 IPNTEVKLTYAD
+637 
-649 DSCLVTGRE
+649 
-658 NR
+658 

>member
-1 MEKRALLQHYF
+1 MDKNALLQHYF
-12 GYGEFRP
+12 GYPEFRP
-19 GQEELVDGILAG
+19 GQENLVDGILAG

-51 GLMLPGVTLVI
+51 GLMMSGVTLVV

-99 RNMLMGKYK
+99 RNMLLGKYK
-108 IIYVAPERLQSEGF
+108 IIYVAPERLESEGF
-122 LDAVMQMN
+122 LDAVMQME

-155 IVEFIRRLPR
+155 IVEFIKLLPR
-165 RPVIAAFTATATEK
+165 RPVIAAFTATATER
-179 VRQDV
+179 VREDV
-184 KRILELRSPVEVVTG
+184 RRILGLRNPVEVVTG
-199 FDRPNLWFEVR
+199 FDRPNLYFEVL
-210 HPEMK
+210 HPEGK

-224 RRKGR
+224 KRKR
-229 SGIIYCATRKSV
+229 KSGIVYCATRKSV
-241 EHICTYL
+241 EHICDYL
-248 SDRGYAATRY
+248 TDRGYAATRY

-263 EAERTANQDAFLY
+263 EAERMANQDAFLY

-292 DKSNVSFV
+292 DKSNVNFV

-312 YQEAGRAGRDGANAD
+312 YQEAGRAGRDGSNAD

-348 DNEELTD
+348 DNEDLTEE
-355 DQRELIKRQDYER
+355 QREAIKKQDYER

-387 EYFGQKHPEA
+387 EYFGQKHPEN
-397 CGNCG
+397 CGACG

-407 YEKKDITK
+407 YEKKDITR

-424 RRIRDYL
+424 RRIKDHL
-431 GHYVGKPTVVRTLQ
+431 GYYVGKPTVARVLQ
-445 GSREKKTMELGLN
+445 GSREKKVLELGLN

-464 LLKTMGANAIKE
+464 LLKTMGRTDINLMID
-476 LISRLEDGGYLVT
+476 RLEDGGYLTT

-495 LRLTEKADGVLY
+495 LRLTEKSASVLY
-507 FGEQVE
+507 LGEQVE
-513 VLVLKQEEKLQKLDD
+513 ILVLKEEKLLPIGE

-541 LRQCRSALAR
+541 LRECRSRLAKAN
-551 EHGVAPFMIFSNATL
+551 GVAPFMIFSNATL
-566 IDMAK
+566 MDMAK
-571 KRPTN
+571 KRPRNTSE
-576 MTGFK
+576 FK
-581 RVSGVGEMKAS
+581 RVSGVGEMKAQ
-592 WYGKEFLKVLK
+592 WYGKDFLKVLK
-603 KQLTNEYSGGI
+603 NIHEK
-614 ITELIGST
+614 
-622 PIQVGIDCGEGPPVP
+622 
-637 IPNTEVKLTYAD
+637 
-649 DSCLVTGRE
+649 
-658 NR
+658 

>member
-1 MEKRALLQHYF
+1 MDKNALLQHYF
-12 GYGEFRP
+12 GYPEFRP
-19 GQEELVDGILAG
+19 GQENLVDGILAG

-51 GLMLPGVTLVI
+51 GLMMSGVTLVV

-86 NSSLSFPQLRAVY
+86 NSSLTFPQLRAVY
-99 RNMLMGKYK
+99 RNMLLGKYK

-122 LDAVMQMN
+122 LDAVMQMD

-155 IVEFIRRLPR
+155 IVEFIKILPR
-165 RPVIAAFTATATEK
+165 RPVIAAFTATATER
-179 VRQDV
+179 VREDV
-184 KRILELRSPVEVVTG
+184 KRILGLRNPVEVVTG
-199 FDRPNLWFEVR
+199 FDRPNLYFEVL

-224 RRKGR
+224 KRKR
-229 SGIIYCATRKSV
+229 KSGIVYCATRKSV
-241 EHICTYL
+241 EHICDYL
-248 SDRGYAATRY
+248 TDRGYAATRY

-263 EAERTANQDAFLY
+263 EAERMANQDAFLY

-292 DKSNVSFV
+292 DKSNVNFV

-312 YQEAGRAGRDGANAD
+312 YQEAGRAGRDGSNAD

-348 DNEELTD
+348 DNEDLTEE
-355 DQRELIKRQDYER
+355 QREQIKKQDYER

-387 EYFGQKHPEA
+387 EYFGQKHPEN
-397 CGNCG
+397 CGACG

-424 RRIRDYL
+424 RRIKDHL
-431 GHYVGKPTVVRTLQ
+431 GYYVGKPTVARVLQ
-445 GSREKKTMELGLN
+445 GSKEKKVLELGLN

-464 LLKTMGANAIKE
+464 LLKTMGRTDINLMID
-476 LISRLEDGGYLVT
+476 RLEDGGYLTT

-495 LRLTEKADGVLY
+495 LRLTEKSAGVLY
-507 FGEQVE
+507 LGEQVE
-513 VLVLKQEEKLQKLDD
+513 ILVLKEEKLLPIGE

-541 LRQCRSALAR
+541 LRECRSKLAKAN
-551 EHGVAPFMIFSNATL
+551 GVAPFMIFSNATL
-566 IDMAK
+566 MDMAK
-571 KRPTN
+571 KRPRNTSE
-576 MTGFK
+576 FK
-581 RVSGVGEMKAS
+581 RVSGVGEMKAQ
-592 WYGKEFLKVLK
+592 WYGKDFLKVLK
-603 KQLTNEYSGGI
+603 GAQS
-614 ITELIGST
+614 
-622 PIQVGIDCGEGPPVP
+622 
-637 IPNTEVKLTYAD
+637 
-649 DSCLVTGRE
+649 
-658 NR
+658 

>member
-1 MEKRALLQHYF
+1 MEKLELLQHYF

-31 RDVFGI
+31 KDVFGI

-62 SPLISLMHDQVMAL
+62 SPLITLMHDQVMAL

-86 NSSLSFPQLRAVY
+86 NSSLTFPQLRAVY

-108 IIYVAPERLQSEGF
+108 IIYVAPERLESEGF
-122 LDAVMQMN
+122 LEAVMQME

-155 IVEFIRRLPR
+155 IVEFIRRLAV
-165 RPVIAAFTATATEK
+165 RPVIAAFTATATAK

-184 KRILELRSPVEVVTG
+184 KRILGLRSPVEVVTG
-199 FDRPNLWFEVR
+199 FDRPNLYFEVR
-210 HPEMK
+210 HPEMR
-215 EAELLKLLE
+215 EAELLKLLDK
-224 RRKGR
+224 RRGR

-241 EHICTYL
+241 EHICQFL

-263 EAERTANQDAFLY
+263 EGERMANQDAFLY

-333 SRDVQTARFFIENGS
+333 PRDVQTARFFIENGS
-348 DNEELTD
+348 DNEDLTD
-355 DQRELIKRQDYER
+355 EQRELIRKQDYER

-387 EYFGQKHPEA
+387 EYFGQKHPEV

-402 SCARE
+402 SCNQE
-407 YEKKDITK
+407 YEKKDITR

-424 RRIRDYL
+424 IRIRERL
-431 GHYVGKPTVVRTLQ
+431 GYYVGKPTVVRTLQ
-445 GSREKKTMELGLN
+445 GSREKKTLELGLN
-458 ELSTYG
+458 DLSTYG

-476 LISRLEDGGYLVT
+476 LISRLEDGGYLMT

-495 LRLTEKADGVLY
+495 LRPTEKADGVLY
-507 FGEQVE
+507 FGEPVE
-513 VLVLKQEEKLQKLDD
+513 VLVLKQEEKLQRLDD

-541 LRQCRSALAR
+541 LRACRSALAR

-566 IDMAK
+566 VDMAK
-571 KRPTN
+571 KHPTN
-576 MTGFK
+576 MTAFK

-603 KQLTNEYSGGI
+603 KT
-614 ITELIGST
+614 
-622 PIQVGIDCGEGPPVP
+622 VD
-637 IPNTEVKLTYAD
+637 K
-649 DSCLVTGRE
+649 
-658 NR
+658 

>member
-1 MEKRALLQHYF
+1 MEKQALLQHYF

-51 GLMLPGVTLVI
+51 GLMLPGVTLVV

-86 NSSLSFPQLRAVY
+86 NSSLTFPQLRAVY
-99 RNMLMGKYK
+99 RNMLLGKYK
-108 IIYVAPERLQSEGF
+108 IIYVAPERLQSDGF
-122 LDAVMQMN
+122 LEAVEQMN

-141 ISQWGQDFRPSYLR
+141 ISQWGQDFRPSYLK
-155 IVEFIRRLPR
+155 IVDFIRLLPR
-165 RPVIAAFTATATEK
+165 RPVIAAFTATATQK
-179 VRQDV
+179 VREDV
-184 KRILELRSPVEVVTG
+184 KRILDLRSPVEVVTG

-210 HPEMK
+210 HPELK
-215 EAELLKLLE
+215 DGELLRLLE
-224 RRKGR
+224 ARKRR
-229 SGIIYCATRKSV
+229 SGIVYCATRKSV
-241 EHICTYL
+241 EQVCQLLT
-248 SDRGYAATRY
+248 DRGYAATRY

-263 EAERTANQDAFLY
+263 ERERMENQNAFLY

-292 DKSNVSFV
+292 DKSNVNFV

-312 YQEAGRAGRDGANAD
+312 YQEAGRAGRDGSNAD
-327 CILLYG
+327 CILLYAP
-333 SRDVQTARFFIENGS
+333 RDVQTARFFIENGS
-348 DNEELTD
+348 DNEDLTEE
-355 DQRELIKRQDYER
+355 QKEVIKKQDYER

-387 EYFGQKHPEA
+387 EYFGQKHPEV

-402 SCARE
+402 SCAKE

-415 EAQMILSCV
+415 EAQMILTCV
-424 RRIRDYL
+424 RRIKDHL
-431 GHYVGKPTVVRTLQ
+431 GYYVGKPTVVRTLQ
-445 GSREKKTMELGLN
+445 GSREKKTIELGLN
-458 ELSTYG
+458 EVSTYG
-464 LLKTMGANAIKE
+464 LMKTMSANAIKE

-495 LRLTEKADGVLY
+495 LRLTEKASGVLY
-507 FGEQVE
+507 LGESVE
-513 VLVLKQEEKLQKLDD
+513 VLVLKQEEKLQRLDD

-541 LRQCRSALAR
+541 LRECRSRLAR
-551 EHGVAPFMIFSNATL
+551 ANGVAPFMIFSNATL
-566 IDMAK
+566 MDMARK
-571 KRPTN
+571 HPTN
-576 MTGFK
+576 MTAFK

-592 WYGKEFLKVLK
+592 WYGKEFLKILK
-603 KQLTNEYSGGI
+603 GAAK
-614 ITELIGST
+614 
-622 PIQVGIDCGEGPPVP
+622 
-637 IPNTEVKLTYAD
+637 
-649 DSCLVTGRE
+649 
-658 NR
+658 

>member
-1 MEKRALLQHYF
+1 MDKNALLQHYF
-12 GYGEFRP
+12 GYPEFRP
-19 GQEELVDGILAG
+19 GQENLVDGILAG

-51 GLMLPGVTLVI
+51 GLMMSGVTLVV

-86 NSSLSFPQLRAVY
+86 NSSLTFPQLRAVY
-99 RNMLMGKYK
+99 RNMLLGKYK
-108 IIYVAPERLQSEGF
+108 IIYVAPERLESDGF

-130 ISMVAVDEAHC
+130 IDMVAVDEAHC

-155 IVEFIRRLPR
+155 IVEFIKLLPR
-165 RPVIAAFTATATEK
+165 RPVIAAFTATATER
-179 VRQDV
+179 VREDV
-184 KRILELRSPVEVVTG
+184 KRILGLRNPVEVVTG
-199 FDRPNLWFEVR
+199 FDRPNLYFEVL

-224 RRKGR
+224 KRKR
-229 SGIIYCATRKSV
+229 KSGIVYCATRKSV
-241 EHICTYL
+241 EHICDYL
-248 SDRGYAATRY
+248 TDRGYAATRY

-263 EAERTANQDAFLY
+263 EAERMANQDAFLY

-292 DKSNVSFV
+292 DKSNVNFV

-312 YQEAGRAGRDGANAD
+312 YQEAGRAGRDGSNAD

-348 DNEELTD
+348 DNEDLTD
-355 DQRELIKRQDYER
+355 DQREAIKKQDYER

-387 EYFGQKHPEA
+387 EYFGQKHPEN
-397 CGNCG
+397 CGACG
-402 SCARE
+402 SCSRE

-424 RRIRDYL
+424 RRIKDHL
-431 GHYVGKPTVVRTLQ
+431 GYYVGKPTVARVLQ
-445 GSREKKTMELGLN
+445 GSREKKVLELGLN

-464 LLKTMGANAIKE
+464 LLKTMGRTDINLMID
-476 LISRLEDGGYLVT
+476 RLEDGGYLTT

-495 LRLTEKADGVLY
+495 LRLTEKSGGVLY
-507 FGEQVE
+507 LGEQVE
-513 VLVLKQEEKLQKLDD
+513 VLVLKEEKLLPIGE

-541 LRQCRSALAR
+541 LRECRSRLAKAN
-551 EHGVAPFMIFSNATL
+551 GVAPYMIFSNATL
-566 IDMAK
+566 MDMAK
-571 KRPTN
+571 KRPKN
-576 MTGFK
+576 TGEFK
-581 RVSGVGEMKAS
+581 RVSGVGEMKTQ
-592 WYGKEFLKVLK
+592 WYGKDFLKVLK
-603 KQLTNEYSGGI
+603 EARS
-614 ITELIGST
+614 
-622 PIQVGIDCGEGPPVP
+622 
-637 IPNTEVKLTYAD
+637 
-649 DSCLVTGRE
+649 
-658 NR
+658 

>member
-1 MEKRALLQHYF
+1 MDKKELLQHYF

-86 NSSLSFPQLRAVY
+86 NSSLTFPQLRAVY
-99 RNMLMGKYK
+99 RNMRMGKYK
-108 IIYVAPERLQSEGF
+108 IIYVAPERLESEGF

-155 IVEFIRRLPR
+155 IVEFIKVLPR

-179 VRQDV
+179 VREDV

-199 FDRPNLWFEVR
+199 FDRPNLYFEVL
-210 HPEMK
+210 HPEFK

-224 RRKGR
+224 TRRRK
-229 SGIIYCATRKSV
+229 SGIVYCATRKSV
-241 EHICTYL
+241 EHICKYL
-248 SDRGYAATRY
+248 TERGYAATRY

-263 EAERTANQDAFLY
+263 ERERMANQDAFLY

-292 DKSNVSFV
+292 DKSNVNFV

-312 YQEAGRAGRDGANAD
+312 YQEAGRGGRDGSNAD

-333 SRDVQTARFFIENGS
+333 PKDVQTARFFIENGS
-348 DNEELTD
+348 ENEDLTEQ
-355 DQRELIKRQDYER
+355 QREQIKKQDYER

-387 EYFGQKHPEA
+387 EYFGQKHPEV

-402 SCARE
+402 SCAKE
-407 YEKKDITK
+407 YEKKDITR

-424 RRIRDYL
+424 RRIKDRL
-431 GHYVGKPTVVRTLQ
+431 GYYVGKPTVVRTLQ
-445 GSREKKTMELGLN
+445 GSREKKTIELGLN
-458 ELSTYG
+458 EVSTYG
-464 LLKTMGANAIKE
+464 LLKTMSANAIKE
-476 LISRLEDGGYLVT
+476 LIARLEDGGYLVT

-495 LRLTEKADGVLY
+495 LRLTEKSNGVLY
-507 FGEQVE
+507 LGEPVE
-513 VLVLKQEEKLQKLDD
+513 VLVLRQEEKLERLDD

-541 LRQCRSALAR
+541 LRECRSNLAR
-551 EHGVAPFMIFSNATL
+551 QNGVAPFMIFSNATL
-566 IDMAK
+566 MDMAR

-576 MTGFK
+576 MTAFK

-592 WYGKEFLKVLK
+592 WYGKDFLKVLK
-603 KQLTNEYSGGI
+603 GVCK
-614 ITELIGST
+614 
-622 PIQVGIDCGEGPPVP
+622 
-637 IPNTEVKLTYAD
+637 
-649 DSCLVTGRE
+649 
-658 NR
+658 

>member
-1 MEKRALLQHYF
+1 MDKIPLLQHYF
-12 GYGEFRP
+12 GYGAFRP
-19 GQEELVDGILAG
+19 GQEELVDGILSG

-86 NSSLSFPQLRAVY
+86 NSSLTFPQLRAVY
-99 RNMLMGKYK
+99 RNMLAGKYK

-122 LDAVMQMN
+122 VEAVMLMN
-130 ISMVAVDEAHC
+130 IDLVAVDEAHC
-141 ISQWGQDFRPSYLR
+141 ISQWGQDFRPSYLK
-155 IVEFIRRLPR
+155 IVEFIDLLPR
-165 RPVIAAFTATATEK
+165 RPVIAAFTATATER
-179 VRQDV
+179 VRADV
-184 KRILELRSPVEVVTG
+184 RRILQLRSPVEVVTG
-199 FDRPNLWFEVR
+199 FDRPNLYFEVL

-215 EAELLKLLE
+215 DAELLKLLE
-224 RRKGR
+224 PRKRR
-229 SGIIYCATRKSV
+229 SGIVYCATRKSV
-241 EHICTYL
+241 EHICEFLT
-248 SDRGYAATRY
+248 DRGYAATRY

-263 EAERTANQDAFLY
+263 ESERTANQDAFLY

-292 DKSNVSFV
+292 DKSNVNFV

-327 CILLYG
+327 CILLYAP
-333 SRDVQTARFFIENGS
+333 RDVQTARFFIENGS
-348 DNEELTD
+348 ENEDLTD
-355 DQRELIKRQDYER
+355 EQRESIKKQDYER

-381 LRGWIL
+381 LRGWLL
-387 EYFGQKHPEA
+387 EYFGQKHPEV

-402 SCARE
+402 SCAKE

-424 RRIRDYL
+424 RRIKDHL
-431 GHYVGKPTVVRTLQ
+431 GYYVGKPTVVRTLQ
-445 GSREKKTMELGLN
+445 GSREKKTIELGLN

-464 LLKTMGANAIKE
+464 LLKTMSANAIKE

-495 LRLTEKADGVLY
+495 LRLTEQASKVLY
-507 FGEQVE
+507 LGEPVE
-513 VLVLKQEEKLQKLDD
+513 VLVLKQEEKLQRLDD
-528 DGMTEDERELFDL
+528 DGMTEDERELFDR
-541 LRQCRSALAR
+541 LRECRSALAR
-551 EHGVAPFMIFSNATL
+551 RHGVAPFMIFSNATL
-566 IDMAK
+566 IDMAR

-576 MTGFK
+576 MTAFK

-592 WYGKEFLKVLK
+592 WYGKDFLKILK
-603 KQLTNEYSGGI
+603 K
-614 ITELIGST
+614 
-622 PIQVGIDCGEGPPVP
+622 VVD
-637 IPNTEVKLTYAD
+637 K
-649 DSCLVTGRE
+649 
-658 NR
+658 

>member
-1 MEKRALLQHYF
+1 MDKKELLQHYF

-19 GQEELVDGILAG
+19 GQEELVDGILDG

-62 SPLISLMHDQVMAL
+62 SPLISLMHYQVMAL

-86 NSSLSFPQLRAVY
+86 NSSLTFPQLRAVY
-99 RNMLMGKYK
+99 RNMRMGKYK
-108 IIYVAPERLQSEGF
+108 IIYVAPERLESEGF

-155 IVEFIRRLPR
+155 IVEFIKVLPR

-179 VRQDV
+179 VREDV

-199 FDRPNLWFEVR
+199 FDRPNLYFEVL
-210 HPEMK
+210 HPEFK

-224 RRKGR
+224 TRRRK
-229 SGIIYCATRKSV
+229 SGIVYCATRKSV
-241 EHICTYL
+241 EHICDYL
-248 SDRGYAATRY
+248 TDRGYAATRY

-263 EAERTANQDAFLY
+263 ERERMANQDAFLY

-292 DKSNVSFV
+292 DKSNVNFV

-312 YQEAGRAGRDGANAD
+312 YQEAGRGGRDGSNAD

-333 SRDVQTARFFIENGS
+333 PKDVQTARFFIENGS
-348 DNEELTD
+348 ENEDLTEA
-355 DQRELIKRQDYER
+355 QRDLIKKQDYER

-387 EYFGQKHPEA
+387 EYFGQKHPDA

-402 SCARE
+402 SCAKE

-431 GHYVGKPTVVRTLQ
+431 GYYVGKPTVVRTLQ
-445 GSREKKTMELGLN
+445 GSRERKTVELGLN
-458 ELSTYG
+458 EVSTYG
-464 LLKTMGANAIKE
+464 LLKTMSANAIKE

-495 LRLTEKADGVLY
+495 LRLTEKSNAVLY
-507 FGEQVE
+507 LGEPVE
-513 VLVLKQEEKLQKLDD
+513 VLVLRQEEKLERLDD

-541 LRQCRSALAR
+541 LRECRSNLAR
-551 EHGVAPFMIFSNATL
+551 QNGVAPFMIFSNATL
-566 IDMAK
+566 MDMAR

-576 MTGFK
+576 MTSFK

-592 WYGKEFLKVLK
+592 WYGKDFLKVLK
-603 KQLTNEYSGGI
+603 GVCK
-614 ITELIGST
+614 
-622 PIQVGIDCGEGPPVP
+622 
-637 IPNTEVKLTYAD
+637 
-649 DSCLVTGRE
+649 
-658 NR
+658 